1 MNVHI
6 NNIIDDSL
14 LNIPNIVTFLIIN
27 DFWILFYRIYIH
39 TYTYT
44 YIYGI
49 SESISKYAL
58 ITTLVRRSMNKSTLV
73 VVGILV
79 VALIVSALPAVPMQE
94 AIAQDTTF
102 DFKQDQQNRYSALL
116 NVVMKAQ

>member
-6 NNIIDDSL
+6 NNIRDDSL

-79 VALIVSALPAVPMQE
+79 VAMIVSALPAVPM
-94 AIAQDTTF
+94 
-102 DFKQDQQNRYSALL
+102 
-116 NVVMKAQ
+116 